1 MPEVSVIMST
11 YNEKLQYLTEAIE
24 SVLNQTFKNYE
35 FIIILDNP
43 QNDAIRDCV
52 YQYAEKDFRIKV
64 IENDSNIGL
73 TKSLNKAIQNANGKY
88 MSRMDADDI
97 MHKNCLECELAVIK
111 KYHLDFVSAS
121 KINIDEHGKRL
132 GIYINNISP
141 KQMKKLLPYD
151 NSINHSTTMVRMDL
165 IRKENG
171 YREIPSCEDYDLWL
185 RLLFHGCRMRLLPN
199 VFLLYRMRADGVCGQ
214 NAYQLYLS
222 KRFLLKMCK
231 ICKKNPSIWNSK
243 RAFMNFIEEQ
253 DMSENKKNKFNRAF
267 ELMYKSFTY
276 LKNKEYKDGTI
287 CILQAIYLDKDILW
301 IILNKFRY
309 QIRKKLV
316 PYFVCF

>member
-97 MHKNCLECELAVIK
+97 MHKNC
-111 KYHLDFVSAS
+111 S
-121 KINIDEHGKRL
+121 
-132 GIYINNISP
+132 
-141 KQMKKLLPYD
+141 
-151 NSINHSTTMVRMDL
+151 
-165 IRKENG
+165 
-171 YREIPSCEDYDLWL
+171 
-185 RLLFHGCRMRLLPN
+185 
-199 VFLLYRMRADGVCGQ
+199 
-214 NAYQLYLS
+214 
-222 KRFLLKMCK
+222 
-231 ICKKNPSIWNSK
+231 
-243 RAFMNFIEEQ
+243 
-253 DMSENKKNKFNRAF
+253 
-267 ELMYKSFTY
+267 
-276 LKNKEYKDGTI
+276 
-287 CILQAIYLDKDILW
+287 
-301 IILNKFRY
+301 
-309 QIRKKLV
+309 
-316 PYFVCF
+316 